1 MSVTVGIEE
10 AQARL
15 KDLIAG
21 LGPDDEIVI
30 TERNRP
36 VARIIGGQQ
45 RERKPRMPGNCKGV
59 ISLLVEDDEHLADF
73 GEYMP

>member
-36 VARIIGGQQ
+36 VARI
-45 RERKPRMPGNCKGV
+45 MPTTKKQAVFGSCKGMLTIV
-59 ISLLVEDDEHLADF
+59 QDDDEHLKDF
-73 GEYMP
+73 EAYMP